1 MSLVD
6 VDGDPWLREHEACE
20 KLFREIAAQLSER
33 DSQIPS
39 SAAYGKLSASIRVRL
54 RQFEVEV
61 QQLRGKLFLVTD
73 MILMKCVKYLT
84 FSWFRTPHEAE
95 RRKRLV
101 EHLESGIRQLQQRF
115 STRNRESD
123 DNRSQLLTNRAGS
136 SNVFADMGTTGW
148 GNEPDSDTFDVAR
161 AQSMTQQV
169 IREQDAGL
177 EELAKIIS
185 RQKDIAR
192 TIGDEV
198 DVHNEILDDLADGID
213 RTTVGLMNETRQVRT
228 ISRKDSTCGLWTV
241 IILLFIAILV
251 IVCL

>member
-61 QQLRGKLFLVTD
+61 QQLRGKLSVTAGRET
-73 MILMKCVKYLT
+73 I
-84 FSWFRTPHEAE
+84 TPHEAE

>member
-20 KLFREIAAQLSER
+20 KLYREIAAQLSER
-33 DSQIPS
+33 DGENPS

-61 QQLRGKLFLVTD
+61 QQLRGKLAIIARRETL
-73 MILMKCVKYLT
+73 
-84 FSWFRTPHEAE
+84 TPHEAE

-101 EHLESGIRQLQQRF
+101 EHLESGTRQLQQRF
-115 STRNRESD
+115 STRYHDHD
-123 DNRSQLLTNRAGS
+123 DNRSQLMTNRAGS
-136 SNVFADMGTTGW
+136 SHVFADMGTTGW
-148 GNEPDSDTFDVAR
+148 GNEPDSDTFDVER
-161 AQSMTQQV
+161 AQKMTQQV
-169 IREQDAGL
+169 IKEQDAGL

-198 DVHNEILDDLADGID
+198 DVHNEILDDLAEGID
-213 RTTVGLMNETRQVRT
+213 RTTVGLINETQQVRT

-251 IVCL
+251 VACL